1 MYPEELAELLA
12 VALAPQVQS
21 LAASAWAVEA
31 EVPTSLALAALA
43 VLAAHAVA
51 EVAVAALEALAAE
64 PEGLAGRDTW
74 QSLSIE
80 HEGRL
85 GQSRGA
91 DLRGAVGME

>member
-1 MYPEELAELLA
+1 MSPEELAELLA
-12 VALAPQVQS
+12 VALAPQVKS
-21 LAASAWAVEA
+21 LAASAWAVEV
-31 EVPTSLALAALA
+31 EVPIFLASAALE

-64 PEGLAGRDTW
+64 PVGLAGRATW

-80 HEGRL
+80 HESRL